1 MPYTIRPRPS
11 ADSTVPTRS
20 SRAPSSAGVSAMRRV
35 SAKMISTTRTSP
47 TNTHR
52 QEQVG
57 GEQAADQRP
66 GRHRDRAGRGDQPV
80 GARALIT
87 REVRRDQRDDRRHDQ
102 RGPGTFQHR
111 PAHDQH
117 GQVRRQRGG
126 QRPAPVDDA
135 PDREG
140 ALAAEDLAELAAGD
154 HERGHHQRVEGDR
167 GLDPG
172 HRRADVL
179 GHGGD
184 RHVHDRAVQRHQE
197 LRRGQRQQHDPAR
210 RSRTFSG
217 AARYGLPAYIHAA
230 SPIQATDNKRTS
242 SHVTDG
248 RPLSGPAAAGL
259 PPAPHP

>member
-1 MPYTIRPRPS
+1 MPYTTRPRPS

-20 SRAPSSAGVSAMRRV
+20 SRAPSSAGVSAIRRA
-35 SAKMISTTRTSP
+35 SPRMMSTMRTSP

-52 QEQVG
+52 QDRYVVNRPPISG
-57 GEQAADQRP
+57 PAATAIAPAEATSPYAR
-66 GRHRDRAGRGDQPV
+66 GRCVA
-80 GARALIT
+80 
-87 REVRRDQRDDRRHDQ
+87 REVRRDQRDDGRQDQ
-102 RGPGTFQHR
+102 RGPGAFQDR
-111 PAHDQH
+111 PSHDQH
-117 GQVRRQRGG
+117 GQVPRQRGG
-126 QRPAPVDDA
+126 QRPAPVDHA

-154 HERGHHQRVEGDR
+154 HQRGHHQRVEGDR

-210 RSRTFSG
+210 RMRAPRG
-217 AARYGLPAYIHAA
+217 AARHSLAAYVHAA
-230 SPIQATDNKRTS
+230 SPIPGEGHQRHHRTPRAGRTS
-242 SHVTDG
+242 
-248 RPLSGPAAAGL
+248 PLAG
-259 PPAPHP
+259 